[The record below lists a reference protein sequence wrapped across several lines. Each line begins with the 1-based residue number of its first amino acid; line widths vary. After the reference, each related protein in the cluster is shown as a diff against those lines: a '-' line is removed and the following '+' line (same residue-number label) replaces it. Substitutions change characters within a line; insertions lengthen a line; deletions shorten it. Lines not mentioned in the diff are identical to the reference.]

1 MTVKMIACEV
11 MKEEL
16 IAIKAQCDIDF
27 AFISMGLHLHPQKL
41 NKELQRLISE
51 SSGYEK
57 IILAFGLCGGAVK
70 GLKAADSP
78 LVIPRVHDCIPIF
91 LGSKS
96 RYTALHSQEHGTFYL
111 TCGWMMTEKNILSEH
126 QRIVEKH
133 GEKKALRIITRMY
146 DSYRRVLFIHTG
158 CQEEADSLR
167 QSQQIAEL
175 LAVRHETAQGESSY
189 LDKLV
194 NGPWPHE
201 EFITIAP
208 YQTVKEEEFGIG
220 VKVN

>member
-1 MTVKMIACEV
+1 MTVKLIACEV

-16 IAIKAQCDIDF
+16 LAIKTQCDIDF
-27 AFISMGLHLHPQKL
+27 VFISMGLHLHPEKL
-41 NKELQRLISE
+41 NRELQRLLQE
-51 SSGYEK
+51 SGGYEK
-57 IILAFGLCGGAVK
+57 IILAFGLCGGAAK
-70 GLKAADSP
+70 NLQAGDCP
-78 LVIPRVHDCIPIF
+78 LIIPRVHDCIPLF
-91 LGSKS
+91 LGSTD
-96 RYTALHSQEHGTFYL
+96 RYKALHKAEKGTFYL
-111 TCGWMMTEKNILSEH
+111 SCGWMITEKNILSEH

-133 GEKKALRIITRMY
+133 GEKKALRILARMY

-175 LAVRHETAQGESSY
+175 LAVRHETVQGESGY

-194 NGPWPHE
+194 NGPWLQE

-208 YQTVKEEEFGIG
+208 YQTVQEEEFGIG